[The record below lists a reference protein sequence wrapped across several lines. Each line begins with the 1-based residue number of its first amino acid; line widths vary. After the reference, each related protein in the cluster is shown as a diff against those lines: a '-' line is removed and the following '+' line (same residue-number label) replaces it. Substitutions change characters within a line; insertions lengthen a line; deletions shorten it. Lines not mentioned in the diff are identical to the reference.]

1 MTTSAPTVTTPGTA
15 RPAAHR
21 HPGRSRAIL
30 LVPAGLGV
38 ALVVLPLLGLLLR
51 TDWGSFASNLSAP
64 VVWPAIRLSLL
75 TTLVTVALCFIL
87 GTPLAWLLSRA
98 DGRAAT
104 WLRAVLTVPV
114 VLPPV
119 VGGVALL
126 MAYGRRGVV
135 GAPLFEAF
143 GLRLP
148 FTPTAVVLAQV
159 FVSLPFFVLAVEG
172 AMRAVD
178 ARYDAVA
185 ATLGATPLRIFVRV
199 ALPLA
204 APGIASGAALAWAR
218 ALGEFGATITFAG
231 NFAGS
236 TQTAP
241 LAVYV
246 ALQNDPQAALALSI
260 AMLAVSLLVLGML
273 RGRWIR

>member
-1 MTTSAPTVTTPGTA
+1 MSTSAPASPATRA
-15 RPAAHR
+15 RRRVGRRLSRAGLVVPAA
-21 HPGRSRAIL
+21 
-30 LVPAGLGV
+30 LGV

-51 TDWGSFASNLSAP
+51 TDWASLGENLSAP
-64 VVWPAIRLSLL
+64 LVWPAVRLSLV
-75 TTLVTVALCFIL
+75 TSLVTVVVCGVL
-87 GTPLAWLLSRA
+87 GTPLAWLLARA
-98 DGRAAT
+98 EGRAVS

-135 GAPLFEAF
+135 GAPVFELV

-172 AMRAVD
+172 AMRGVD

-185 ATLGATPLRIFVRV
+185 ATLGASPLRVFTRV

-246 ALQNDPQAALALSI
+246 ALQDDPQAALALSI
-260 AMLAVSLLVLGML
+260 AMLAVSLVVLGLL
-273 RGRWIR
+273 RGRWMR